1 MWWILVYVVINVDGI
16 VVIIGSRSDV
26 VVKYLILVSVE
37 ELFIGIV

>member
-16 VVIIGSRSDV
+16 AVIIGSRSDV